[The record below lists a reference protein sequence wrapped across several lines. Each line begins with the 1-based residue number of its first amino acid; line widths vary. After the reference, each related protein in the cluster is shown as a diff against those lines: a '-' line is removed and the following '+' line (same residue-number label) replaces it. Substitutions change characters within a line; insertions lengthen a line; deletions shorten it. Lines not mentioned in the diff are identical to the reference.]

1 MALAGDHILVRMNDA
16 GGTPR
21 EFIQGE
27 ITAIDLPVSVDQ
39 SEETGFGDDVHHM
52 INGQQQASVTI
63 RGLLTTG
70 PNGTHTVLSEV
81 YQRGKPVPLEVEI
94 GNQGTPSKG
103 DPKYRGT
110 FYVERYQPVI
120 ESGKAIQFELQL
132 RPAGAAAP
140 VWMEVDKLEI
150 STFMQTVGDELVTN
164 GGFDTDTAWFKEAGW
179 TIVGGVATHAP
190 GVGSS
195 IYQTA
200 ALIEEVFYELRHEAQ
215 IASGEMGIGLGVT
228 GGGGMSHSVSGVF
241 QEVGQHRS
249 SVPIVLVGGSQSC
262 TADNVSVRKIMPNPA
277 WTMPDAD
284 GTQTLVFAVP
294 VSPLAGQRIEMLYR
308 RQSNGSYWAASIVR
322 NQTNTDWDFQ
332 LNSVIGAYR
341 TNRISVM
348 NIGAVDAVRVVTH
361 GNTHTAYTGAGGV
374 FTQRGSTVDVDYLT
388 TERGITT
395 VYSSMFTPLLLTSE

>member
-1 MALAGDHILVRMNDA
+1 
-16 GGTPR
+16 
-21 EFIQGE
+21 
-27 ITAIDLPVSVDQ
+27 
-39 SEETGFGDDVHHM
+39 
-52 INGQQQASVTI
+52 
-63 RGLLTTG
+63 
-70 PNGTHTVLSEV
+70 
-81 YQRGKPVPLEVEI
+81 
-94 GNQGTPSKG
+94 
-103 DPKYRGT
+103 
-110 FYVERYQPVI
+110 
-120 ESGKAIQFELQL
+120 
-132 RPAGAAAP
+132 
-140 VWMEVDKLEI
+140 
-150 STFMQTVGDELVTN
+150 
-164 GGFDTDTAWFKEAGW
+164 
-179 TIVGGVATHAP
+179 
-190 GVGSS
+190 
-195 IYQTA
+195 
-200 ALIEEVFYELRHEAQ
+200 
-215 IASGEMGIGLGVT
+215 
-228 GGGGMSHSVSGVF
+228 
-241 QEVGQHRS
+241 
-249 SVPIVLVGGSQSC
+249 
-262 TADNVSVRKIMPNPA
+262 MPNPA